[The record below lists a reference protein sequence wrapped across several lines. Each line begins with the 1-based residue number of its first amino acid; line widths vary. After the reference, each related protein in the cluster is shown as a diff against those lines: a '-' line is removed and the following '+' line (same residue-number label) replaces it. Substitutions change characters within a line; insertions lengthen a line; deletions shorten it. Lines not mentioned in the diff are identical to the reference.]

1 MVLLP
6 ALLLWCGCCK
16 HTVLRKGVLSPALH
30 ALLPRKLCLVLAHLC
45 PASAV
50 TSPVRVTPPADTF
63 THTSHV
69 CHFHTHLTG
78 ALGGRLDHTL
88 ANLNALYTFSNIEVV
103 LMGDGNLVRLLPSGT
118 TTIRPHAL
126 EGPSCGLVPLA
137 APAVASSSGLRWN
150 LDDTQVGGR
159 TRAAEATGQGVDVY
173 MLYALPPGPDTYD
186 TMCVGNDFVA

>member
-1 MVLLP
+1 
-6 ALLLWCGCCK
+6 
-16 HTVLRKGVLSPALH
+16 
-30 ALLPRKLCLVLAHLC
+30 
-45 PASAV
+45 
-50 TSPVRVTPPADTF
+50 
-63 THTSHV
+63 
-69 CHFHTHLTG
+69 
-78 ALGGRLDHTL
+78 LDHTL